1 MKRQTLGELIDSG
14 IISIATGFPCGS
26 HNDFGE
32 GVPHIR
38 PFNVCTDGTVSL
50 TQKKF
55 IAHEA
60 TQGKPTLCAG
70 DILFNNTNSKELV
83 GKCAVWDIEEEYAFS
98 NHMTKIHVNNQEVC
112 NSYYLS
118 YSILYHWMI
127 GASMQLSRSHV
138 AQASIIGER
147 FREIEIPRVCPQ
159 EQKKIALTLK
169 TIQDALSINERELA
183 RWSSIKH
190 ATMHKLFTCGLRG
203 EPQKETEIGLVPER
217 WEILPL
223 HEVAFVQ
230 TGVAKGRKLRY
241 EELIEV
247 PYLRVAN
254 VQDGRLDLSEI
265 KTIRIRYTEFDRYL
279 LQEGDVL
286 LTEGGDFDKLGRGV
300 IWRGEIADCI
310 HQNHVFA
317 IRVDRDKLLPEFLA
331 YLAQSPYGKAYF
343 LKVAHKTTNLACI
356 NTTKLKAFPVAFPVS
371 TEQQEIVDILDAID
385 QKIDLHRRKKAVL
398 EELFKSLL
406 HKLMT
411 GEIRVDDLDLSALED
426 MQPQPKEVPHDP
438 VIHW

>member
-1 MKRQTLGELIDSG
+1 MGHKTLGELIDNG
-14 IISIATGFPCGS
+14 TISIVTGFPCGS
-26 HNDFGE
+26 HNDSGE
-32 GVPHIR
+32 GALHIR
-38 PFNVCTDGTVSL
+38 PFNVSTNGVISL
-50 TQKKF
+50 AQKKF
-55 IAHEA
+55 ISHELA
-60 TQGKPTLCAG
+60 KGKPTLHKG

-83 GKCAVWDIEEEYAFS
+83 GKCAVWELDEEHVFS
-98 NHMTKIHVNNQEVC
+98 NHMTKIHVKDTKEC

-118 YSILYHWMI
+118 YAILHHWI
-127 GASMQLSRSHV
+127 VCSSMKLARSHV

-147 FREIEIPRVCPQ
+147 FREIEIPWCYSQ
-159 EQKKIALTLK
+159 EQQRIAIVLK
-169 TIQDALSINERELA
+169 TLQALSDINERELA
-183 RWSSIKH
+183 GWSNIKH

-203 EPQKETEIGLVPER
+203 EAQKETEIGLVPESWR
-217 WEILPL
+217 ILPL
-223 HEVAFVQ
+223 DVVAFVQ
-230 TGVAKGRKLRY
+230 TGVAKGRKLKS

-265 KTIRIRYTEFDRYL
+265 KTIRIRSTELDRYL

-286 LTEGGDFDKLGRGV
+286 LTEGGDFDKLGRGF
-300 IWRGEIADCI
+300 IWRREIVDCI

-317 IRVDRDKLLPEFLA
+317 VRVDRDMLLPEFFA

-356 NTTKLKAFPVAFPVS
+356 NTTKLKAFPVAFPCPA
-371 TEQQEIVDILDAID
+371 EQQEIVGILDAID

-426 MQPQPKEVPHDP
+426 MQPQDQGGTA
-438 VIHW
+438 